1 MTNGQYFVNNGDSYK
16 KRDQGYEK
24 DSGISLELTKICNAK
39 DYKEY
44 VSKNKKITKSIYTRT
59 NRTRLPLEWF

>member
-16 KRDQGYEK
+16 KRDQSYEK

-44 VSKNKKITKSIYTRT
+44 VSKNKKHFNWKANPFFIKS
-59 NRTRLPLEWF
+59 EQD